1 MELGERRQRALDP
14 AEVRKIDREAGN
26 LTLMHGEINNH
37 AMPPMTMAFKV
48 WEAASL
54 EALTPGD
61 KVSSFKAVLEGGTLT
76 ASDIQVAR

>member
-1 MELGERRQRALDP
+1 
-14 AEVRKIDREAGN
+14 
-26 LTLMHGEINNH
+26 MHGEINNL